1 MIDEKSKI
9 DFLKS
14 IGCDK
19 ELHSGTTLL
28 EHLIGTRDIVRERGG
43 SEYLQD
49 ACLFHSVYGT
59 QKFDYQSTSDR
70 EKVKSLIGEKAEE
83 LVYIFSMCPYPR
95 VNKINNMYR
104 GQIQEDLLT
113 MDEANEDEQLL
124 VSDVRINT
132 KLSKLFQ
139 EHLN

>member
-28 EHLIGTRDIVRERGG
+28 EHLIGTRDIVKERGG

-59 QKFDYQSTSDR
+59 KKFNHQSTTDR

-83 LVYIFSMCPYPR
+83 LVFIFSMCPYPR
-95 VNKINNMYR
+95 TDKIKNMYR
-104 GQIQEDLLT
+104 GQIQQDLLA
-113 MDEANEDEQLL
+113 MDEANEDETDNT
-124 VSDVRINT
+124 SKVRLNT
-132 KLSKLFQ
+132 KLGKLFEQ
-139 EHLN
+139 HLN

>member
-104 GQIQEDLLT
+104 GQIQEDLLA
-113 MDEANEDEQLL
+113 MDEANEDEQLIT
-124 VSDVRINT
+124 SEVRLNT
-132 KLSKLFQ
+132 KLGKLFQ
-139 EHLN
+139 QHLN

>member
-28 EHLIGTRDIVRERGG
+28 EHLIGTRDIVKERGG

-59 QKFDYQSTSDR
+59 QRFNHQSTSDR

-95 VNKINNMYR
+95 TDKIKTMYR
-104 GQIQEDLLT
+104 GQIQEDLLA
-113 MDEANEDEQLL
+113 MDEANEDETDNT
-124 VSDVRINT
+124 SKVRLNT
-132 KLSKLFQ
+132 KLGKLFEQ
-139 EHLN
+139 HLN

>member
-28 EHLIGTRDIVRERGG
+28 EHLIGTRDIVKERGG

-59 QKFDYQSTSDR
+59 KKFNHQSTKDR

-83 LVYIFSMCPYPR
+83 LVFIFSMCPIPR
-95 VNKINNMYR
+95 ADKIKNMYR
-104 GQIQEDLLT
+104 GQIQEDLLA
-113 MDEANEDEQLL
+113 MDKANDDEQ
-124 VSDVRINT
+124 SITSNVRLNT
-132 KLSKLFQ
+132 KLGKLFEQ
-139 EHLN
+139 HLN

>member
-1 MIDEKSKI
+1 MIDAQTKI
-9 DFLKS
+9 EFLKS
-14 IGCDK
+14 MGCDK

-28 EHLIGTRDIVRERGG
+28 EHLIGTRDIVKERGG

-59 QKFDYQSTSDR
+59 QRFSHQSTSDR

-95 VNKINNMYR
+95 TDKIKTMYR
-104 GQIQEDLLT
+104 GQIQEDLLA
-113 MDEANEDEQLL
+113 MDGANEDEQLIT
-124 VSDVRINT
+124 SEVRLNT
-132 KLSKLFQ
+132 KLGKLFQ
-139 EHLN
+139 QHLN